1 MSTQGSRKLL
11 GIGSRLYV
19 FVDFF
24 EPVLLIFHLAYAL
37 ELQGAKVEVR
47 PTRVESNITHSLI
60 ISY

>member
-1 MSTQGSRKLL
+1 ML